1 MIIAHIVRRLLGG
14 MVRGMLRRW
23 PTTFLALG
31 LLIGGGFMLASRGL
45 LPGVP
50 AFSVGAAPGS
60 TSGTLASSDLREMTI
75 ESMRTGRSAEQVNLV
90 LKEKRGN
97 RRLEM
102 AAGLSEATAIAAEV
116 DARRTERPT
125 TPTYDLMRSLVQEL
139 GGTVE
144 SVVVNNVDDTTF
156 YAKVIMTAENRQI
169 EVSSRPSDAIAL
181 ALRVKV
187 PIFAEASVL
196 DKVGVLGAN

>member
-14 MVRGMLRRW
+14 MARGILRRW
-23 PTTFLALG
+23 PTTLLALG
-31 LLIGGGFMLASRGL
+31 LLIGGGSMLASRGL
-45 LPGVP
+45 VPGVP
-50 AFSVGAAPGS
+50 AFSMVAAPGS
-60 TSGTLASSDLREMTI
+60 ANGPRASSDLREMTI
-75 ESMRTGRSAEQVNLV
+75 ESMRSGRSGEQVNLV

-102 AAGLSEATAIAAEV
+102 AAGLSEAAAIAAEV
-116 DARRTERPT
+116 DTRRSERTT

-156 YAKVIMTAENRQI
+156 YAKVVMTAENRQI

-181 ALRVKV
+181 ALRVKA